1 MMRMKRNKT
10 WVTGIGIVGICTFL
24 CFLSAIQFQF
34 TNWDDQFLVTQNLLI
49 RSFTF
54 PNLIAMFTSFSV
66 NHYHPLVTLS
76 YAIEYALVGLQPWL
90 YHCTNIIIH
99 AANAM
104 LVVMLLQMLCG
115 DKIISLVGGLV
126 FAFHPLRV
134 ESVAWVAERKDVL
147 SAFFILL
154 ALIMYIRSR
163 NSSSPYNLVVVLVF
177 MLAAL
182 LSKAIAVV
190 LPVLFLL
197 YDYYYDGKITKQMV
211 MEKIPFFIL
220 SLLFGIIAVIAQYST
235 GARASD
241 PHFHIFQSL
250 FLSFYDIVFYTEKIF
265 LPFNLSPVYPYPEMI
280 HASYPMLF
288 WLSPVCVLII
298 AYLLFRFHSS
308 RLLLYAV
315 FVFLITL
322 LPVLQ
327 FVPVGR
333 AFAADRFTYLP
344 SIGYSLLIGMGVSFL
359 WKQFRSAWGKASVAV
374 VLLSVLA
381 IFFVM
386 TQKQLM
392 VWQNSVTLWSRV
404 LHYYP
409 TYAEA
414 YNNRGVAL
422 AEAGMIPQAT
432 LDMNEA
438 VKLDS
443 TNAEYFV
450 NRGLLDNNKKEY
462 AEAEKDFSSAI
473 ILDPQEITTY
483 LLRGDANRN
492 LHAYSN
498 AIADYS
504 HVLELQPLA
513 HQVRIAR
520 ARTCIESGD
529 LISAYNDLTFVKKM
543 NIEVDSLLWNAVSA
557 IAVPHQK

>member
-288 WLSPVCVLII
+288 WLSPICVLII
-298 AYLLFRFHSS
+298 AYLLYPFSHKPTFTLCCICFFDYVVAGIAICSGGACVCCGSIHVSPINWIFTVDWNGREFSLEAISICVGESICCGSFTFCACHIFCNDTEAIDGLAKQCNTLEPSS
-308 RLLLYAV
+308 
-315 FVFLITL
+315 
-322 LPVLQ
+322 
-327 FVPVGR
+327 
-333 AFAADRFTYLP
+333 
-344 SIGYSLLIGMGVSFL
+344 SLLSHL
-359 WKQFRSAWGKASVAV
+359 CRS
-374 VLLSVLA
+374 
-381 IFFVM
+381 I
-386 TQKQLM
+386 
-392 VWQNSVTLWSRV
+392 
-404 LHYYP
+404 
-409 TYAEA
+409 
-414 YNNRGVAL
+414 
-422 AEAGMIPQAT
+422 
-432 LDMNEA
+432 
-438 VKLDS
+438 
-443 TNAEYFV
+443 
-450 NRGLLDNNKKEY
+450 
-462 AEAEKDFSSAI
+462 
-473 ILDPQEITTY
+473 
-483 LLRGDANRN
+483 
-492 LHAYSN
+492 
-498 AIADYS
+498 
-504 HVLELQPLA
+504 
-513 HQVRIAR
+513 
-520 ARTCIESGD
+520 
-529 LISAYNDLTFVKKM
+529 
-543 NIEVDSLLWNAVSA
+543 
-557 IAVPHQK
+557 